1 MYVEAIKQAVVEAL
15 EEIKA
20 SDITVLDVR
29 QMTSLFDYM
38 IIASAGSTRQTKALA
53 NNVQDKL
60 RQIGARVLGVE
71 GERTGEWVLVDLG
84 DIVVHVMHPAVRSYY
99 NLEELWGGKEV
110 KLKRAAP
117 PRRAARTDRATPSR
131 RVRRQ

>member
-1 MYVEAIKQAVVEAL
+1 MHVEAMKQAVVEAL

-20 SDITVLDVR
+20 VDITVLDVR

-60 RQIGARVLGVE
+60 RHTGARVLGVE
-71 GERTGEWVLVDLG
+71 GEQTGEWVLVDLG
-84 DIVVHVMHPAVRSYY
+84 EIVVHVMQPAVRAYY
-99 NLEELWGGKEV
+99 NLEQLWGGT
-110 KLKRAAP
+110 P
-117 PRRAARTDRATPSR
+117 PSPHPTHWRGTPGAEPSR
-131 RVRRQ
+131 ALS

>member
-1 MYVEAIKQAVVEAL
+1 MHVEAIKQAAIEAL

-29 QMTSLFDYM
+29 QMTSLFDFM

-71 GERTGEWVLVDLG
+71 GEQTGEWVLVDLG
-84 DIVVHVMHPAVRSYY
+84 
-99 NLEELWGGKEV
+99 
-110 KLKRAAP
+110 
-117 PRRAARTDRATPSR
+117 
-131 RVRRQ
+131 

>member
-1 MYVEAIKQAVVEAL
+1 MHVEAIKQAVVEAL

-20 SDITVLDVR
+20 ADITVLDVR

-38 IIASAGSTRQTKALA
+38 IVASAGSTRQTKALA

-71 GERTGEWVLVDLG
+71 GEQTGEWVLVDLG
-84 DIVVHVMHPAVRSYY
+84 EIIVHVMQPAVRAYY
-99 NLEELWGGKEV
+99 NLEQLWGGT
-110 KLKRAAP
+110 P
-117 PRRAARTDRATPSR
+117 PSR
-131 RVRRQ
+131 HPTNWRNAPGAEPSRAL

>member
-1 MYVEAIKQAVVEAL
+1 MHVEAIKQAVVEAL

-20 SDITVLDVR
+20 VDITVLDVR

-60 RQIGARVLGVE
+60 RQTGTRVLGVE
-71 GERTGEWVLVDLG
+71 GEQTGEWVLVDLG
-84 DIVVHVMHPAVRSYY
+84 EIVVHVMQPAVRAYY
-99 NLEELWGGKEV
+99 NLEQLWGGTPPSPHPTHWQS
-110 KLKRAAP
+110 AP
-117 PRRAARTDRATPSR
+117 GTEPSR
-131 RVRRQ
+131 AL